1 MQKKINIVF
10 LCIILMLCGCQTLT
24 YKIKDNKKEL
34 SPKEQILSAFSFWV
48 NKENWLY
55 DNSVYVDVQKNIKI
69 YYKARNEAEY
79 LGYIFIAN
87 GDKYDKIV
95 FVINK
100 NDGYQSEPL
109 YVKQVKTIDGKL
121 SYLGEKKFFFSKKSV
136 RKPQFP
142 VSSERKEH
150 FIKRAKR
157 NISNILAKNTSR
169 KKINYEVY
177 ILNFTNADSSAGVI
191 IIEDGKKMWLSE
203 VVSEIEGDDG
213 KIKKN
218 LAEFRGQRGPTIDW
232 TNAENREEFRKELE
246 MSICKFSV
254 KIQ

>member
-1 MQKKINIVF
+1 M
-10 LCIILMLCGCQTLT
+10 
-24 YKIKDNKKEL
+24 
-34 SPKEQILSAFSFWV
+34 
-48 NKENWLY
+48 
-55 DNSVYVDVQKNIKI
+55 
-69 YYKARNEAEY
+69 
-79 LGYIFIAN
+79 
-87 GDKYDKIV
+87 
-95 FVINK
+95 
-100 NDGYQSEPL
+100 
-109 YVKQVKTIDGKL
+109 KQVKTIDGKL

-157 NISNILAKNTSR
+157 NISNILAKSTSR

-191 IIEDGKKMWLSE
+191 IIEDSKKMWLSE

-254 KIQ
+254 KTQ